1 MTGTSIRNIRRNQS
15 EMFVGT
21 RCNRYGDQKMRQPG
35 QPPALSLKN
44 YRQHIASGLAGIFKI
59 AEYLK
64 HRTHQK
70 ALIRAINRER
80 G

>member
-21 RCNRYGDQKMRQPG
+21 RCNRYGKEQI
-35 QPPALSLKN
+35 S
-44 YRQHIASGLAGIFKI
+44 SGLAGIFKI